1 MERVET
7 LVIGAGVIGLAVA
20 RRLAQAGREVIVAEA
35 GSLIGA
41 ETSSRN
47 SEVIH
52 AGLYYPAGSLKAR
65 LCRAGRDA
73 LYAYCE
79 ARAIPH
85 RRLGKLIVAADE
97 GQEAQFDGIRARA
110 AANGVEDLRLL
121 TGAQARA
128 LEPELAG
135 TAALL
140 SPSTGIIDSHALMLS
155 LQGEA
160 EEHGAMLAFGAPVLR
175 GEVIGGGIAVEVG
188 GGAPMTLVCRTL
200 VNAAGL
206 GAWRVARGLAGF
218 PAHAV
223 PPRHLAKGNYYALAG
238 RAPFRRL
245 IYPVPED
252 GGLGV
257 HLTLD
262 LGDQA
267 RFGPDVEWLD
277 VEGQG
282 GEGQGPPTRRST
294 MAWIRPGRPPSTR
307 RSAATGPVC
316 GTAR

>member
-1 MERVET
+1 
-7 LVIGAGVIGLAVA
+7 
-20 RRLAQAGREVIVAEA
+20 
-35 GSLIGA
+35 
-41 ETSSRN
+41 
-47 SEVIH
+47 
-52 AGLYYPAGSLKAR
+52 
-65 LCRAGRDA
+65 
-73 LYAYCE
+73 
-79 ARAIPH
+79 
-85 RRLGKLIVAADE
+85 
-97 GQEAQFDGIRARA
+97 
-110 AANGVEDLRLL
+110 
-121 TGAQARA
+121 
-128 LEPELAG
+128 
-135 TAALL
+135 
-140 SPSTGIIDSHALMLS
+140 MLS

-160 EEHGAMLAFGAPVLR
+160 EEHGAMLAFGAPVLL

-188 GGAPMTLVCRTL
+188 GAAPMTLVCRTL

-262 LGDQA
+262 LGGQA

-277 VEGQG
+277 VGWLDVEGQG
-282 GEGQGPPTRRST
+282 GGRAGARRCAARLWRGSG
-294 MAWIRPGRPPSTR
+294 AGRPPSTR